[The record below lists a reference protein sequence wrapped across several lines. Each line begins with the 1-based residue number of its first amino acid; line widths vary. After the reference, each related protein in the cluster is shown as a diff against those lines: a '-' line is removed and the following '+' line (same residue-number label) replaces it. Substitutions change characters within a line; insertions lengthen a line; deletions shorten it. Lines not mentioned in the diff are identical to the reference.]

1 MSSLRFLTGASLLLS
16 LLAPI
21 SAHAHSSA
29 HARSAHGHAAH
40 GHAAHA
46 PAVHAQTDS
55 TATLRGH
62 VRLADGVG
70 VDEVLL
76 RLTCDDGTVAES
88 RTLPGGAYSMP
99 RLVPGAYTLEVRRLG
114 FESRTLPVVVTAE
127 RTTRV
132 DVTVVPLAVPLPS
145 GVDATTFT
153 GVVGVVGTYEDMM
166 PLDSVS
172 LRPLGEDTT
181 IVSDASGRF
190 VLPRTAGATGVFRVE
205 RPGYI
210 PRLVS
215 YTLKSGS
222 TTELAIL
229 LDSGAMP
236 KSDAGVWRDVIQRHN
251 WSTPRAVRVAR
262 SELLATGA
270 HNLLVALE
278 QSPAVQES
286 HLIFSRG
293 ACLFVNGQPRP
304 GFPLDAI
311 LTDRVEY
318 VEGYAMRGDLS
329 RTLATRWPANS
340 TCGVPGGELTV
351 RRAIESGQG
360 VQFVVVWLR

>member
-1 MSSLRFLTGASLLLS
+1 MSMLRFLAGASLALS
-16 LLAPI
+16 FLAPLP
-21 SAHAHSSA
+21 
-29 HARSAHGHAAH
+29 AR
-40 GHAAHA
+40 
-46 PAVHAQTDS
+46 AQTDS
-55 TATLRGH
+55 TATLRGQ
-62 VRLADGVG
+62 VQLADGVG

-76 RLTCDDGTVAES
+76 RLLCDGEAVAES

-99 RLVPGAYTLEVRRLG
+99 RIVPGAYTLEVRRLG
-114 FESRTLPVVVTAE
+114 FESRSVPIVVSAE
-127 RTTRV
+127 RTTRI
-132 DVTVVPLAVPLPS
+132 DVTVVPLSVPLPS
-145 GVDATTFT
+145 GTDAEAFS
-153 GVVGVVGTYEDMM
+153 GVVGVVGTYADMM

-181 IVSDASGRF
+181 IFSDARGRF
-190 VLPRTAGATGVFRVE
+190 VLPRSAGMTGVLRVE
-205 RPGYI
+205 RAGYI

-215 YTLKSGS
+215 YTLRTGS
-222 TTELAIL
+222 TAELAVL
-229 LDSGAMP
+229 LDSGAMSR
-236 KSDAGVWRDVIQRHN
+236 SDVGVWRDVTQRHS

-270 HNLLVALE
+270 HNLLIALE
-278 QSPAVQES
+278 QSASVQES

-318 VEGYAMRGDLS
+318 VEGYAIRGDLS
-329 RTLATRWPANS
+329 RSLASRWPANS

-360 VQFVVVWLR
+360 VQYVVVWLR